1 MKSISKA
8 MKRFLQRAPFAGYTL
23 ILSGALVLCF
33 SSPAGSKAQSARTC
47 VDGVQKSGALYRI
60 CVPASWN
67 GDLVAYAHGYVAP
80 GRPLRIPDDEVGG
93 RTISEIINEQG
104 YAFATTSYSK
114 NGLAIKEGVEDIVD
128 LVYIFARTNRQPRF
142 TYLVGASEGGLVTSL
157 SIEKF
162 PKIFNGGLPACGPIG
177 DFRQQINYF
186 GDFRVVFDYFFPN
199 VLPPDPTRIP
209 QEVMD
214 NWDTTYVPR
223 IRAAIKADPN
233 ATRQLLSV
241 TRASTDPTDP
251 SSVEATVLGL
261 LWYNV
266 FATND
271 AVAELGGQPFDNAR
285 RIYFGSDNDLQLNR
299 GVRRVSAEQAAL
311 DEIEANYQTTGRLA
325 SHVVT
330 LHTTGDPIVPYW
342 HELRYIAKAQASRSI
357 PFLVHI
363 PVVRYGHCNFTAPEV
378 LSAFGVLV
386 FRVSGQN
393 PGFTPE

>member
-1 MKSISKA
+1 MKSISIV

-23 ILSGALVLCF
+23 ILGGVLVLCF
-33 SSPAGSKAQSARTC
+33 SSPVGSKAQSARTC

-67 GDLVAYAHGYVAP
+67 GDLVVYAHGYVAP

-93 RTISEIINEQG
+93 RTISEIINEQN
-104 YAFATTSYSK
+104 YAFAATSYSK

-128 LVYIFARTNRQPRF
+128 LVYIFTRTNRQPRF

-223 IRAAIKADPN
+223 IRAAISANPN

-241 TRASTDPTDP
+241 TRAPTDPTDPGDP

-311 DEIEANYQTTGRLA
+311 SEIEENYQTTGRLA

-342 HELRYIAKAQASRSI
+342 HELRYIAKTQASRSI
-357 PFLVHI
+357 PFLVPI
-363 PVVRYGHCNFTAPEV
+363 PVVRYGHCNFTAQEV
-378 LSAFGVLV
+378 LTAFGVLV
-386 FRVSGQN
+386 FRVSGRN
-393 PGFTPE
+393 

>member
-342 HELRYIAKAQASRSI
+342 QELRYIAKAQASRSI
-357 PFLVHI
+357 PFLAHI

-393 PGFTPE
+393 